1 MAVVV
6 NEMEVAPESGQ
17 AQPPSPAG
25 AAPRALDSVKQV
37 EKTLLKK
44 QQRTT
49 RLEAY

>member
-1 MAVVV
+1 MAVVI

-17 AQPPSPAG
+17 VSQPSPAS
-25 AAPRALDSVKQV
+25 ATPRAPDNLKQV

-44 QQRTT
+44 QQRAT